1 MCVFASSPEQS
12 VELWF
17 AARDRRGFRFPPSV
31 TNQQL
36 AFTGGAE
43 PVGLA
48 DEMLKN
54 ESQAV
59 VAIMAHASLVFLL
72 TEWTPFTSI
81 TLNVSLRVPACDQDL
96 HRN

>member
-48 DEMLKN
+48 DEIVKN
-54 ESQAV
+54 ES
-59 VAIMAHASLVFLL
+59 
-72 TEWTPFTSI
+72 
-81 TLNVSLRVPACDQDL
+81 
-96 HRN
+96 